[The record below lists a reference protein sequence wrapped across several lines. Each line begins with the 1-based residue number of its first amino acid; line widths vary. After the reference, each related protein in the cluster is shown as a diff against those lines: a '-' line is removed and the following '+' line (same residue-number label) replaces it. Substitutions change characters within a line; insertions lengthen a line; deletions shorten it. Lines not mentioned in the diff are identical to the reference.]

1 MEEQNYF
8 ATLGDDAE
16 REEGDGQQPSPSGRD
31 PSAQRRSGI
40 RQRLS
45 PSTRQI
51 LAARAARSAAL
62 QAANSTSPSYRDVVA
77 SLARSRG
84 GVTLQFVRGSHRA
97 RP

>member
-1 MEEQNYF
+1 MEQQNYF

-62 QAANSTSPSYRDVVA
+62 QANSTSPSYRDVVT
-77 SLARSRG
+77 SLARA
-84 GVTLQFVRGSHRA
+84 RA
-97 RP
+97 DADAGHDADDV